1 MRIAIPHEHRQPIVL
16 VKSWTGGLAAVAKGV
31 APYINWVEGR
41 TFFDTDVGS
50 GAIFVQ
56 LKAFDKVFL
65 RVVDDPRLRL
75 LYEELRRDYLSV
87 IREAVEFE
95 VSRDAFQAIKELDF
109 SPGRELYLRSLG
121 YRGCW
126 CGNHVRL
133 RQGKPEHLAAWE
145 HTLATMCAVSYK
157 LQNVEFVDGL
167 DVDASITLSHTPKDD
182 FVVAACQS
190 VGKYFLLCKGYAGN
204 GRLLRAFNKGLTL
217 WRL

>member
-16 VKSWTGGLAAVAKGV
+16 VKSWTGGLAPVAKGV

-65 RVVDDPRLRL
+65 RVVNDPRLRL
-75 LYEELRRDYLSV
+75 WYEALRKDYLSV

-95 VSRDAFQAIKELDF
+95 VSRDAFEDIKESTF

-133 RQGKPEHLAAWE
+133 RQGKPEHVAAWE
-145 HTLATMCAVSYK
+145 HTLATMYAVSYK
-157 LQNVEFVDGL
+157 LENVEFVDEL
-167 DVDASITLSHTPKDD
+167 VDSAITLSHDPKDSSPGD
-182 FVVAACQS
+182 
-190 VGKYFLLCKGYAGN
+190 FLLCKGYDGD

>member
-1 MRIAIPHEHRQPIVL
+1 MKVAIPHEHREPIVL
-16 VKSWTGGLAAVAKGV
+16 VKSWTGGLAPVARAVASF
-31 APYINWVEGR
+31 INWTDGR

-50 GAIFVQ
+50 GAIFIQ

-75 LYEELRRDYLSV
+75 LYEELRKDYLSV
-87 IREAVEFE
+87 VREAVEFE
-95 VSRDAFQAIKELDF
+95 VSRDAFQVIKELPF

-157 LQNVEFVDGL
+157 LRNVEFVEGVV
-167 DVDASITLSHTPKDD
+167 DVDASITLSHAPKDSSPGD
-182 FVVAACQS
+182 
-190 VGKYFLLCKGYAGN
+190 FLLCKGYDGE
-204 GRLLRAFNKGLTL
+204 GKLLRAFNKGLTL